1 MKSINK
7 TFFLILY
14 SLALAAITFSLPS
27 QAGIKCWTN
36 KDGVKECGDKIPPEY
51 SQTGHQELNKQ
62 GLVID
67 ETERAKTG
75 EELEEAKKTAAAK
88 ADEDRKVAEHVK
100 KDQIL
105 LDTFSSVDDLQM
117 ARDGK
122 IAAIESSINLAQK
135 RNEKMQNDLNKWMEK
150 AAAEERSG
158 KAPSEELSKDIETLR
173 GNIENNN
180 AFIAEKRGEQEA
192 VKESFAK
199 DIERFNQLKSA
210 GK

>member
-1 MKSINK
+1 MKSI
-7 TFFLILY
+7 TRLLLIL
-14 SLALAAITFSLPS
+14 FSLITIAFAMS
-27 QAGIKCWTN
+27 TQAAIKCWTN
-36 KDGVKECGDKIPPEY
+36 KDGVKECGDRIPPEY

-62 GLVID
+62 GLVVD

-75 EELEEAKKTAAAK
+75 EELEEAKKLAAVK
-88 ADEDRKVAEHVK
+88 AEEDRIAAEQAK

-122 IAAIESSINLAQK
+122 IAAIESSISLAQK
-135 RNEKMQNDLNKWMEK
+135 RNEKMQQDLDKWVEK

-158 KAPSEELSKDIETLR
+158 KAPPEDLLKDIETLR

-180 AFIAEKRGEQEA
+180 AFIAEKHAEQET
-192 VKESFAK
+192 VKAAYTK
-199 DIERFNQLKSA
+199 DIERFNELKSA

>member
-1 MKSINK
+1 MKSI
-7 TFFLILY
+7 TRLLLIL
-14 SLALAAITFSLPS
+14 FSLITIAFAMS
-27 QAGIKCWTN
+27 TQAAIKCWTN
-36 KDGVKECGDKIPPEY
+36 KDGVKECGDRIPPEY

-62 GLVID
+62 GLVVD

-75 EELEEAKKTAAAK
+75 EELEEAKKLAALK
-88 ADEDRKVAEHVK
+88 AEEDRIAAEQAK

-122 IAAIESSINLAQK
+122 IAAIDSSISLAQK
-135 RNEKMQNDLNKWMEK
+135 RNEKMQQDLDKWVGK

-158 KAPSEELSKDIETLR
+158 KAPPEDLLKDIETLR
-173 GNIENNN
+173 ENIKNNN
-180 AFIAEKRGEQEA
+180 AFIAEKHAEQET
-192 VKESFAK
+192 VKAAYTK
-199 DIERFNQLKSA
+199 DIERFNELKSA

>member
-1 MKSINK
+1 MKSK
-7 TFFLILY
+7 TRLLLIL
-14 SLALAAITFSLPS
+14 FSLITIAFAMS
-27 QAGIKCWTN
+27 TQAAIKCWTN
-36 KDGVKECGDKIPPEY
+36 KDGVKECGDRIPPEY

-62 GLVID
+62 GLVVD

-75 EELEEAKKTAAAK
+75 EELEEAKKLAALK
-88 ADEDRKVAEHVK
+88 AEEDRIAAEQAK

-122 IAAIESSINLAQK
+122 IAAIESSISLAQK
-135 RNEKMQNDLNKWMEK
+135 RNEKMQQDLDKWVEK

-158 KAPSEELSKDIETLR
+158 KAPPEDLLKDIETLR

-180 AFIAEKRGEQEA
+180 AFIAEKHAEQET
-192 VKESFAK
+192 VKAAYTK
-199 DIERFNQLKSA
+199 DIERFNELKSA

>member
-1 MKSINK
+1 MKSI
-7 TFFLILY
+7 TRLLLIL
-14 SLALAAITFSLPS
+14 FSLITIAFAMS
-27 QAGIKCWTN
+27 TQAAIKCWTN
-36 KDGVKECGDKIPPEY
+36 KDGVKECGDRIPPEY

-62 GLVID
+62 GLVVD

-75 EELEEAKKTAAAK
+75 EELEEAKKLAALK
-88 ADEDRKVAEHVK
+88 AEEDRIAAEQAK

-122 IAAIESSINLAQK
+122 IAAIESSISLAQK
-135 RNEKMQNDLNKWMEK
+135 RNEKMQQDLDKWVEK

-158 KAPSEELSKDIETLR
+158 KAPPEDLLKDIETLR

-180 AFIAEKRGEQEA
+180 AFIAEKHAEQET
-192 VKESFAK
+192 VKAAYTK
-199 DIERFNQLKSA
+199 DIERFNELKSA